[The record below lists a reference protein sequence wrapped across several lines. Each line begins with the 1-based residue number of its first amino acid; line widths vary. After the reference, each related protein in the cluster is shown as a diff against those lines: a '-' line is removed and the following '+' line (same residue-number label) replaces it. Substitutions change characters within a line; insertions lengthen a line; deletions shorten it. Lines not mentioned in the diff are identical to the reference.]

1 MTLTDDDHRTARLIK
16 DIEQRVSD
24 LEQRSRSTETPN
36 ILITVTGQVGSDDRV
51 DSVRSQDLARATWG
65 GRGWRTSTWGAVGG
79 R

>member
-1 MTLTDDDHRTARLIK
+1 MTLTDDNHRTARLIK

-24 LEQRSRSTETPN
+24 LEQRSRSSETPN
-36 ILITVTGQVGSDDRV
+36 ILITTADRAGTADRV
-51 DSVRSQDLARATWG
+51 DTVRSQDLVRATWG